1 MSQFNKKKIFQVWK
15 TILDENEKVAQARLA
30 AIQVWILKE
39 KLKSM
44 VLCVCCVCMSKKIS
58 NVACHCTM

>member
-39 KLKSM
+39 KLKHSTFY
-44 VLCVCCVCMSKKIS
+44 VNTQIVIE
-58 NVACHCTM
+58 